1 MVMDSSGQVI
11 SSRSSWKEEKSNSPT
26 ASSDDTV
33 RLLVDSAT
41 PADSSPTTT
50 NGRRPPKPITHPVAV
65 RAILPLP
72 LTDLA
77 EPYLLTGAG
86 DILRTFDISSLDE
99 PELLSET
106 DGHWH
111 DITAIRL
118 WIRKTVDEDGKTR
131 VEPWVVTSG
140 LDKTI
145 RKWKLNGKSSLLIPQ
160 SKSIIS

>member
-1 MVMDSSGQVI
+1 MVSSGQVI
-11 SSRSSWKEEKSNSPT
+11 PSRSSWKGGKSNNLT

-33 RLLVDSAT
+33 RLLVDSST
-41 PADSSPTTT
+41 STTD
-50 NGRRPPKPITHPVAV
+50 GKRPPKPITHPVAV

-72 LTDLA
+72 LTELA

-86 DILRTFDISSLDE
+86 DILRTFDISTLDE

-131 VEPWVVTSG
+131 VEPWIVTSG

-145 RKWKLNGKSSLLIPQ
+145 RKWKLNGKWLFLVLRF
-160 SKSIIS
+160 KSIISCPKTS